1 MVRISHLVTVEPV
14 RRRWVEQALLSL
26 YELAQET
33 HAEEGQVL
41 LPNGRAVPDVLLV
54 EGRHLAPG
62 AVYESADD
70 SARLR
75 LTVRHWDRRST
86 LRFEQILSDEELV
99 MAAQGALRS
108 IDRPREAELRGS
120 VHSPGRWPSLRRA
133 EGGARVDLDAWWK
146 ATTARRFSGAP
157 LTATLRHRLGEATV
171 RVTPRRCEDGR
182 WEVRAVLT
190 LRGRSLVRPLA
201 AVGLRLFRR
210 SLERAFAQALDDMAR
225 QWNETVPDVV
235 AQDVSRLRE
244 EILNAVAE

>member
-1 MVRISHLVTVEPV
+1 MSGLPTCGHEPLPTAGAVSHAPLMVRISHLVTVEPV

-120 VHSPGRWPSLRRA
+120 VHSPAAGPRCDARRA
-133 EGGARVDLDAWWK
+133 APASIWTPGGRRPPHGASRAHRSRRRCD
-146 ATTARRFSGAP
+146 TGSARR
-157 LTATLRHRLGEATV
+157 
-171 RVTPRRCEDGR
+171 RCG
-182 WEVRAVLT
+182 
-190 LRGRSLVRPLA
+190 
-201 AVGLRLFRR
+201 
-210 SLERAFAQALDDMAR
+210 
-225 QWNETVPDVV
+225 
-235 AQDVSRLRE
+235 
-244 EILNAVAE
+244 